1 MRFHGDNYVQLDD
14 PVDSNEVTVGAW
26 IYLDPEN
33 TVEQIKTVFA
43 NRWAGFA
50 AVSQRNGFSLYVN
63 SWNSGDRVLKADWG
77 NAVDGCVA
85 VASEEYTI
93 EYGVW
98 THVAV
103 AFSSEGSG
111 KAMLFKDAALLV
123 QAAAVRSVQQVNGLT
138 IGMHADKQYGF
149 VGRISNVFG
158 LNSVATP
165 EQLRYVYDV
174 RCGRVAL

>member
-43 NRWAGFA
+43 NRWAGCA